1 MAQKRELFRIAVD
14 RKGELRRGQTVASCD
29 VLDLTEKGVRLRT
42 DLPVQAGDRLQ
53 LHFYLTASCPLTCTV
68 QVARVAPPWVG
79 ATIDDI
85 SPEDREKLTRFIE
98 DLNALHMTGF

>member
-1 MAQKRELFRIAVD
+1 MTQKRALFRIALD
-14 RKGELRRGQTVASCD
+14 RKGELRVDGTAIPCE

-53 LHFYLTASCPLTCTV
+53 LHFHLTAACPLTCTV
-68 QVARVAPPWVG
+68 QVARVTPPWVG

-85 SPEDREKLTRFIE
+85 SPENKEKLTRFIE
-98 DLNALHMTGF
+98 ELNALHMTGF